1 MVGDGIN
8 DAPVLSAADVS
19 IAMGGGTAV
28 AQASADVV
36 LMNNSLQILP
46 YAVSLARRARRIM
59 HENLLWAAVYNFA
72 AIPLAALG
80 MIPPWL
86 AALGMSTSSV
96 LVVLNA
102 LRVSQRLAEPAIPT
116 TGSTTNACPVT
127 A

>member
-1 MVGDGIN
+1 
-8 DAPVLSAADVS
+8 
-19 IAMGGGTAV
+19 
-28 AQASADVV
+28 
-36 LMNNSLQILP
+36 
-46 YAVSLARRARRIM
+46 
-59 HENLLWAAVYNFA
+59 LLWAAVYNFA

-102 LRVSQRLAEPAIPT
+102 LRVSQPLAEPAIPT